1 MLPICKVLSQY
12 SDYKFLTYDR
22 VYLSNIILISYIYSN
37 IIKYYSKLYKVSGA
51 NRGSCGKYDLS
62 TCISWTGFAATWL
75 LCHNA
80 GPPPPPPPPPAPPL
94 FTGLWIA
101 PGAVKSMLGS
111 NCRAVHCQRVN
122 WLWCIRLWPS
132 RVQILH
138 QWSPLP
144 TDGAGGSVGVGVV
157 LVLVAVNCNA
167 LQWCGSGCWMKVRL
181 TMSSALRLRHRQLAW
196 IERHIG

>member
-1 MLPICKVLSQY
+1 MLPICKVLLQY
-12 SDYKFLTYDR
+12 SYCKFLSYDR
-22 VYLSNIILISYIYSN
+22 VYL
-37 IIKYYSKLYKVSGA
+37 KLYIKSHGLIVVVAASMIQV
-51 NRGSCGKYDLS
+51 RIL
-62 TCISWTGFAATWL
+62 WTGFAATWL

-80 GPPPPPPPPPAPPL
+80 DLPPPPPPPPAPLL

-144 TDGAGGSVGVGVV
+144 TDGAGGSVRVGVV
-157 LVLVAVNCNA
+157 LVMVAVNCNA
-167 LQWCGSGCWMKVRL
+167 LQWCGSGCWMKVGL

>member
-1 MLPICKVLSQY
+1 MSRAVWTVIMTMTITFYEKVLPICKVLSQY
-12 SDYKFLTYDR
+12 SDCKFLSYDR
-22 VYLSNIILISYIYSN
+22 VYL
-37 IIKYYSKLYKVSGA
+37 KLYKVIVVVPASMIQV
-51 NRGSCGKYDLS
+51 R
-62 TCISWTGFAATWL
+62 ISWTGFAATWL

-80 GPPPPPPPPPAPPL
+80 DLPPPPPPPPAPLL

-144 TDGAGGSVGVGVV
+144 TIGAGGSVGVGVV
-157 LVLVAVNCNA
+157 LVLVGWQWTAMHCNDVAVVA
-167 LQWCGSGCWMKVRL
+167 EWKFDTQWAPRWDCDTRNLLGLKG
-181 TMSSALRLRHRQLAW
+181 T
-196 IERHIG
+196 